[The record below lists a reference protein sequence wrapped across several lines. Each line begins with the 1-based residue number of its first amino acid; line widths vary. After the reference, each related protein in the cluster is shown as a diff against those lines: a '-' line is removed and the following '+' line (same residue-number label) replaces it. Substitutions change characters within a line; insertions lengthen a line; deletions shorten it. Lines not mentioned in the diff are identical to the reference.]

1 MGCIPSKTKKT
12 PVVRTAVR
20 SATEPISEGSA
31 ARTRTRPPAQ
41 TPAVDLGTPKELA
54 CTLEA
59 DLTQLKYSPRNA
71 EEDLALEAAAEEVL
85 ALTGTTADELLALA
99 RVTAADELV
108 ALPDGRALTGRGML
122 IEAIN
127 LDPANDRAYDWL
139 ALVLCANE
147 TVTLLDGR
155 TMTSIGLWLEAQRLN
170 PSEPWYYVG
179 LSKGIGMGKEITLR
193 DGRVLSQ
200 TDLLLEA
207 VRVAPWDG
215 YSHTCLAMDA
225 PEPVTLPDGRVMSK
239 RDLLIDGFR
248 KSPQTFFCMVCLAQ
262 ELSDET
268 LLDLNVTQR
277 QLYLDAIDLFPTEG
291 LAYACFAATLKAG
304 ETVRLRDGRMMQR
317 EQLWS
322 AAINVA
328 RYPAGVFAY
337 LNVTLDSGET
347 IIIDGQ
353 KWSRVDA
360 CLKAIAFEPTDGA
373 LHCVGQSHAVGQ
385 QQHRHSARWAG
396 TDAPTSPPAR
406 SAYGTRLLPFVRRAG
421 THDAA

>member
-1 MGCIPSKTKKT
+1 
-12 PVVRTAVR
+12 
-20 SATEPISEGSA
+20 
-31 ARTRTRPPAQ
+31 
-41 TPAVDLGTPKELA
+41 
-54 CTLEA
+54 
-59 DLTQLKYSPRNA
+59 LTQLKYSPRNA

-127 LDPANDRAYDWL
+127 LDPENDRAYDGL

-155 TMTSIGLWLEAQRLN
+155 TMTSVGLWLEAQRLN
-170 PSEPWYYVG
+170 PSEPWYYAG

-215 YSHTCLAMDA
+215 YSHTCLAICA
-225 PEPVTLPDGRVMSK
+225 PEPVTLPDGRIMSK
-239 RDLLIDGFR
+239 RDLLIEGFR
-248 KSPQTFFCMVCLAQ
+248 KSPQTFFCMVQLAQ

-277 QLYLDAIDLFPTEG
+277 QLYLDAIDLFPTQG

-304 ETVRLRDGRMMQR
+304 ETVHLRDGRVMQR

-328 RYPAGVFAY
+328 RYPAAVFAY
-337 LNVTLDSGET
+337 LNAALASGET

-360 CLKAIAFEPTDGA
+360 CLNAIAFEPTQTEHYTALARAMPWDSSSTVTLPDGQLLTRQQVL
-373 LHCVGQSHAVGQ
+373 LHAAHMEPDFFHSYVELARMTPPNGIVVLHDGRRMTQQELWEEAVRLGDATFI
-385 QQHRHSARWAG
+385 HRLWPASL
-396 TDAPTSPPAR
+396 SPLKR
-406 SAYGTRLLPFVRRAG
+406 
-421 THDAA
+421 